1 MSQECANKKK
11 QDIMRMSVNFFI
23 LYYLHTKWCVCK
35 VVSSMKI
42 LLSNP
47 RALTP
52 RENGK
57 RMPNYVL
64 RYFDLKNLYVSSTG
78 QNLQDFLT
86 TSNGGQ
92 YATLDLSYI
101 LYPLSLETNHR

>member
-57 RMPNYVL
+57 RMPNFVL
-64 RYFDLKNLYVSSTG
+64 MYFDLKICMFL
-78 QNLQDFLT
+78 LQASKPSRFFSLT
-86 TSNGGQ
+86 TSKGGQ
-92 YATLDLSYI
+92 QL
-101 LYPLSLETNHR
+101 